1 MSRRLA
7 VLAALLALLALAP
20 VAPARADD
28 RCRVP
33 LADWQPR
40 EALIA
45 KLEQAGW
52 KVVRLRADDGCYK
65 VMAIDRDGRPVKAR
79 FDPATLDRVGGGG
92 HGERGRH
99 GHGHDDDRD

>member
-79 FDPATLDRVGGGG
+79 FDPATLDRVEGGGRS
-92 HGERGRH
+92 ERGRRD
-99 GHGHDDDRD
+99 HDDEHD